1 MYTVRRK
8 ENIQWLCRIWSLL
21 NSAKC
26 NCTMSSV
33 FKNKVSLY
41 RIYFCSSLYCKSK
54 FCQNG
59 SLSLYTLTSCDYD
72 NVSTAVKIKMLYI
85 IQKSLI
91 HLYTLSIFF
100 IPNRSPFPYVLYI
113 CMICVSFGLKPLH

>member
-26 NCTMSSV
+26 NYTMSSV

-41 RIYFCSSLYCKSK
+41 RIYFCSSSYCKSK

-59 SLSLYTLTSCDYD
+59 SLSLYTLTLCDYD
-72 NVSTAVKIKMLYI
+72 NVSAAVKIKI
-85 IQKSLI
+85 LI
-91 HLYTLSIFF
+91 ERTSKNISEMQIMVSDNISIKNHQNFCVYEGVCNF
-100 IPNRSPFPYVLYI
+100 YLISPYY
-113 CMICVSFGLKPLH
+113 